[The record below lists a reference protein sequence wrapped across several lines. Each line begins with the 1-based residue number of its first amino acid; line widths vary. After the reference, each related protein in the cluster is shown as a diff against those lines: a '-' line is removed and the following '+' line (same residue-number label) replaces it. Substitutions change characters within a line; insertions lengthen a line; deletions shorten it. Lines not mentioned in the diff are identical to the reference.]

1 MSSIKYLSPSGLT
14 EVWGNIKAYIASK
27 VPSKIVTGLSI
38 KGRTITYTNSDGT
51 TGTLTTQDTDTTYT
65 NMTGATASV
74 AGTAG
79 LVPAPS
85 AGKQVSFLRGD
96 GTWVVPTN
104 TTYASM
110 SASEA
115 TTGTATTARTISAK
129 TLHDKIN
136 SSLSTYATKT
146 ELNNGLATKAN
157 DSTVAHKTY
166 AETISGAWSFTST
179 YGLQTTLIYPN
190 VDNTYNLGESDKR
203 YKNAYATTFHG
214 NLVGNASSATKAV
227 QDGSGAVIA
236 NTYATK
242 TELTTKA
249 NDTDVVHKSGT
260 ETIVGTKK
268 FANQMYM
275 GSGGTGYGQ
284 ISAKDNNSIL
294 RLYGGTT
301 PSTGANLDLYG
312 EGENGT
318 FALRAR
324 TSDKILALYGKT
336 DGTLKWDNNEIL
348 TIVNGVTLNTAQTIT
363 GQKLFTDE
371 VLIKSL
377 TVSRVPSSDMW
388 GRGITFQDSTGK
400 RTGFI
405 SNYFF
410 TNGNMSM
417 RFFGSST
424 TYDTKE
430 LFSLNWKTDETVTA
444 NINGVPL
451 LTEQTGVTTVTAQT
465 ITGAKTFVPWQ
476 TFSNGLNVKWITGN
490 KERKALFLYA
500 TMNDKYQGYGATLQL
515 LSEELNGGF
524 RLIAKDKTDTNVKAL
539 AGQSNGVLTWGANNV
554 LTDANQIMMCKN
566 LSGTSIAS
574 GGIVD
579 CGTGNGKLQGWY
591 INNSGLLALSG
602 TLVTGKWKNVSVYLV
617 RNTFSGMFVKV

>member
-1 MSSIKYLSPSGLT
+1 MSIKYLSPSGLT
-14 EVWGNIKAYIASK
+14 VVWSNVKTYIASK
-27 VPSKIVTGLSI
+27 IPSKIVTGLSI

-51 TGTLTTQDTDTTYT
+51 TGTLTTQDTNTTYT
-65 NMTGATASV
+65 NMKGATASA

-85 AGKQVSFLRGD
+85 AGKQASFLRGD

-157 DSTVAHKTY
+157 DSVVAHKAY

-190 VDNTYNLGESDKR
+190 VDNTYNLGESDRR
-203 YKNAYATTFHG
+203 YKNAYAATFHG

-227 QDGSGAVIA
+227 QDGAGAVIA
-236 NTYATK
+236 DTYATK

-249 NDTDVVHKSGT
+249 NDTDVVHKSGA
-260 ETIVGTKK
+260 E
-268 FANQMYM
+268 
-275 GSGGTGYGQ
+275 
-284 ISAKDNNSIL
+284 
-294 RLYGGTT
+294 
-301 PSTGANLDLYG
+301 
-312 EGENGT
+312 
-318 FALRAR
+318 
-324 TSDKILALYGKT
+324 
-336 DGTLKWDNNEIL
+336 
-348 TIVNGVTLNTAQTIT
+348 TIT
-363 GQKLFTDE
+363 GQKLFTAE

-377 TVSRVPSSDMW
+377 TVPRVPSSDMW

-405 SNYFF
+405 SNYFY

-444 NINGVPL
+444 YINGVPV
-451 LTEQTGVTTVTAQT
+451 LTKQTGVTLDTAQT
-465 ITGAKTFVPWQ
+465 ITGAKTFSPWT
-476 TFSNGLNVKWITGN
+476 TFSQGINVKWITGN
-490 KERKALFLYA
+490 KEQKALYLFA
-500 TMNDKYQGYGATLQL
+500 TMNDSYQGYGASLKL
-515 LSEELNGGF
+515 YSKELGGGF
-524 RLIAKDKTDTNVKAL
+524 QLTAKDQTATNVKTL
-539 AGQSNGVLTWGANNV
+539 SGYSDGTITWGTCNV
-554 LTDANQIMMCKN
+554 LTDANQIMMAKN

-574 GGIVD
+574 GGIID
-579 CGTGNGKLQGWY
+579 CGTGNSKLQGWY
-591 INNSGLLALSG
+591 INSFGVLALSE
-602 TLVTGKWKNVSVYLV
+602 TLATGKWKNVSVYPV
-617 RNTFSGMFVKV
+617 GAMFSGMFVKVG